1 MELKHIVKRAVRRWA
16 EKIAPTRQSQASL
29 PLRPLTRDFLH
40 PPAYRPLYDLFQF
53 HVLRFYGKVRGP
65 HGEGC
70 TFVHISA
77 RFRRFVYV
85 PELLRAVRSSKRQDS
100 RRPQH
105 PMPSS
110 LHTFSRISLSCFRI
124 LHNPFKTNRIH
135 PEFPIF
141 HLSAHVRDKL
151 SRVPLS
157 VWRTSEN
164 HSAEIEKSLA

>member
-1 MELKHIVKRAVRRWA
+1 MLLPSFLINRSHSAKPSEL
-16 EKIAPTRQSQASL
+16 ASA
-29 PLRPLTRDFLH
+29 
-40 PPAYRPLYDLFQF
+40 PAYSRFSPPTGVPPLYDLFQF

-100 RRPQH
+100 RRPRH

-110 LHTFSRISLSCFRI
+110 SI
-124 LHNPFKTNRIH
+124 PF
-135 PEFPIF
+135 PGYLF
-141 HLSAHVRDKL
+141 HLSGYSITLSKQDGYILNFQSFIFQPCQGQAEPSAAFRLAHIR
-151 SRVPLS
+151 
-157 VWRTSEN
+157 
-164 HSAEIEKSLA
+164 KSFG